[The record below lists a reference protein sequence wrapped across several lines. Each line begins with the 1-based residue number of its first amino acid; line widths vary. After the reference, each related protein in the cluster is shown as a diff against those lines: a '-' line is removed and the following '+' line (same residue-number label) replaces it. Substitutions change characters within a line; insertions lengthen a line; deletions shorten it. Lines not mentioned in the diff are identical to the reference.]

1 MTSVNDQISLED
13 LTTLHELQ
21 KKVCD
26 LATIKCA
33 GYLGVH
39 LQAQQGTNR
48 NALVISNKD
57 NGRILYLYLTAQG
70 WLFAA
75 HNASSGL
82 SWELPLIGS
91 IADDIGIIQNRIEA
105 FLLPLSQHQKVE
117 VENNERQESLQSD
130 RRLSLIHI

>member
-1 MTSVNDQISLED
+1 MTSVNDHISLED
-13 LTTLHELQ
+13 LASLHELQ

-39 LQAQQGTNR
+39 LQARQGAYR
-48 NALVISNKD
+48 NALVISNRD

-75 HNASSGL
+75 HNASGL

-91 IADDIGIIQNRIEA
+91 IADDIGIIQDRIEA
-105 FLLPLSQHQKVE
+105 FLLPLSQHEEVE
-117 VENNERQESLQSD
+117 VENHESQETLRPS
-130 RRLSLIHI
+130 RRFAVV

>member
-1 MTSVNDQISLED
+1 MTSVNDQISLDD
-13 LTTLHELQ
+13 LTSLHELQ

-39 LQAQQGTNR
+39 LQAQQGVYR
-48 NALVISNKD
+48 NALVISNKE

-75 HNASSGL
+75 HDASGL

-91 IADDIGIIQNRIEA
+91 VAEDIGIIQNRIEA
-105 FLLPLSQHQKVE
+105 FLLPLSQHQKVA
-117 VENNERQESLQSD
+117 VENHDSPEILQPN
-130 RRLSLIHI
+130 RRFAVV

>member
-13 LTTLHELQ
+13 LTSLHELQ

-26 LATIKCA
+26 LAIIKCA

-39 LQAQQGTNR
+39 LQAQQGAYR

-57 NGRILYLYLTAQG
+57 NGRILYLYLTTQG

-75 HNASSGL
+75 HDASGL

-91 IADDIGIIQNRIEA
+91 IAEDIGIIQNRIEA
-105 FLLPLSQHQKVE
+105 FLLPLSQHQKLQ
-117 VENNERQESLQSD
+117 VENHDGQENLQPS
-130 RRLSLIHI
+130 RRFAVI